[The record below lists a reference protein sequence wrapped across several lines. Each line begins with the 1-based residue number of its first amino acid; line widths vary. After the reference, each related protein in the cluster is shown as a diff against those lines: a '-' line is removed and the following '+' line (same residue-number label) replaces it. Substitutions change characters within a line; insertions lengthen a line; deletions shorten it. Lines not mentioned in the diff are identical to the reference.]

1 MTETKLHL
9 EDFLVNA
16 IGLDDLCVRFIINLP
31 REELESVERICFQ
44 VEEAQWF
51 YEDFVRPLDP
61 ALPSLSLKAFAMRI
75 FQHCPLMSE
84 WSEYHHAAAFSEF
97 LAYKTRVPVR
107 GAILLNDAMDKVVLV
122 KGWKKNANWSFPRGK
137 INKEEKDLDCAVREV
152 LEETGY
158 DLKAAGLVKDEKH
171 MKHIQITMRE
181 QHMKLYVFRG
191 VPMDTAFAPQTR
203 KEISRIEWVNLTD
216 LPTVKKS
223 KQAQHDAVNANKFY
237 MVAPFLNPLK
247 KWISQQR
254 KIDAKNNVLMSTAY
268 TEGET
273 SMDEGF
279 VSAHNGFTPLQAHIQ
294 PAIHSDLPEVTPTQD
309 VSSHL
314 KRLLNIGA
322 PITPPFIA
330 TQATDSSKSNALLSL
345 LRSGANGTPIPASN
359 PSQQITQPP
368 AVSHQMPPLLDQV
381 LNPAGHHAMPE
392 IPNPVNPPTQV
403 QDQRHFNRLLS
414 SLANP
419 SQPTAVHP
427 PSQAQR
433 PPMENLSHPQRDQTF
448 NAPPQSTLAPYQR
461 TGDPLFAQQSGT
473 AQTQGQV
480 VPPAS
485 KLPPPKLTSHSLAL
499 LNVFKGNP
507 SAQSQ
512 AGGVSAVGSSAPAQ
526 KPPAPQ
532 DQLLALLKSPAV
544 GTRATPAVE
553 LAAQPVQSAP
563 KQILQRPA
571 SLSKTTELPSRINV
585 VGNQADAL
593 TSATVSGPL
602 RTPDFDKTP
611 TSKRTTRAHRK
622 HQPPPSAS
630 PVKIL
635 SRPSSARRDVS
646 TPSAQTSASV
656 SLSPDGRVKSAEIPR
671 SFQPQILRRSEK
683 LDLNSILPTRK
694 SPANEL
700 PQELSDIPVRPK
712 PVVAPENKIMQPN
725 YDRRPS
731 QTAAQKETL
740 LSLFGKS
747 PSTKASL
754 LAAAM
759 EHPVANSPFNDVT
772 PSPSLSG
779 VEAIAPAGAISSIDS
794 ASDHGSRTSGAAQRL
809 KSPDNKAFLLGFLQ
823 NVAEGKR

>member
-9 EDFLVNA
+9 EDW
-16 IGLDDLCVRFIINLP
+16 LDDLCVRFIINLP

-51 YEDFVRPLDP
+51 YEDFIRPLDP

-107 GAILLNDAMDKVVLV
+107 GAILLNEAMDKVVLV
-122 KGWKKNANWSFPRGK
+122 KGWKKSASWSFPRGK

-171 MKHIQITMRE
+171 MKHIEITMRE

-216 LPTVKKS
+216 LPTVKKN
-223 KQAQHDAVNANKFY
+223 KQAQNDAVNANKFY

-247 KWISQQR
+247 KWITQQR
-254 KIDAKNNVLMSTAY
+254 KIDAKNNALMSTAY

-279 VSAHNGFTPLQAHIQ
+279 VSANNGFTPLQAHTQ
-294 PAIHSDLPEVTPTQD
+294 PALHSDLPEVTPTQD

-322 PITPPFIA
+322 PVTPPSIT

-345 LRSGANGTPIPASN
+345 LRSGANGTPIPTSN
-359 PSQQITQPP
+359 VPQQNLQP
-368 AVSHQMPPLLDQV
+368 AISQMPPLLDQV
-381 LNPAGHHAMPE
+381 LNPTGHHAMPDVRNQ
-392 IPNPVNPPTQV
+392 ISPPSQT
-403 QDQRHFNRLLS
+403 QDQQHFNRLLS
-414 SLANP
+414 SLVNP

-427 PSQAQR
+427 PTQAQQ

-448 NAPPQSTLAPYQR
+448 NAPLQPTLAPYQR
-461 TGDPLFAQQSGT
+461 TGDPLFAQQAGA
-473 AQTQGQV
+473 AQTPGQI

-499 LNVFKGNP
+499 LNVFKGNA

-512 AGGVSAVGSSAPAQ
+512 AGGVSAVESPSTQ
-526 KPPAPQ
+526 KTLTPQ
-532 DQLLALLKSPAV
+532 DQLLALLKSPAA

-553 LAAQPVQSAP
+553 LAAQPVQLAP

-571 SLSKTTELPSRINV
+571 SLSKTTELPGRINV
-585 VGNQADAL
+585 ENNQVDAL

-611 TSKRTTRAHRK
+611 TSKRTPRAHGK

-630 PVKIL
+630 PIKIL

-646 TPSAQTSASV
+646 TPSAQTSASA
-656 SLSPDGRVKSAEIPR
+656 SPSFDGRLKSAGTPK

-683 LDLNSILPTRK
+683 LDLNSILPARQ
-694 SPANEL
+694 SPTNEL

-712 PVVAPENKIMQPN
+712 PVVTHENKIMQPN
-725 YDRRPS
+725 YDRRTS
-731 QTAAQKETL
+731 QSVAQKETL

-759 EHPVANSPFNDVT
+759 EHPVASSPFNDAT

-779 VEAIAPAGAISSIDS
+779 VEALAPAGAISSIDS
-794 ASDHGSRTSGAAQRL
+794 ASDHGSRTSGAQRL

-823 NVAEGKR
+823 NVAEGKK

>member
-9 EDFLVNA
+9 ADW
-16 IGLDDLCVRFIINLP
+16 LDDLCVRFIINLP

-51 YEDFVRPLDP
+51 YEDFIRPLDP

-84 WSEYHHAAAFSEF
+84 WSEYHHATAFSEF

-107 GAILLNDAMDKVVLV
+107 GAILLNEAMDKVVLV

-171 MKHIQITMRE
+171 MKHIEITMRE

-191 VPMDTAFAPQTR
+191 VPMDTVFAPQTR
-203 KEISRIEWVNLTD
+203 KEISKIEWVNLTD
-216 LPTVKKS
+216 LPTVKKN
-223 KQAQHDAVNANKFY
+223 KQAQNDAVNANKFY

-254 KIDAKNNVLMSTAY
+254 KIDAKNNALLLSTAY

-279 VSAHNGFTPLQAHIQ
+279 VSANNGFTPIQAHIQ
-294 PAIHSDLPEVTPTQD
+294 PAVPSELPEVTSTPD

-322 PITPPFIA
+322 PVTPPSIP
-330 TQATDSSKSNALLSL
+330 TQATNSSKSNALLSL
-345 LRSGANGTPIPASN
+345 LRSGSTGTPIPG
-359 PSQQITQPP
+359 PHPPQQATQQP
-368 AVSHQMPPLLDQV
+368 AATHQMPPLLDQICS
-381 LNPAGHHAMPE
+381 PSHA
-392 IPNPVNPPTQV
+392 
-403 QDQRHFNRLLS
+403 QDQQHFNRLLS
-414 SLANP
+414 SLSNP
-419 SQPTAVHP
+419 SPPTAVHP
-427 PSQAQR
+427 PAHAQQ
-433 PPMENLSHPQRDQTF
+433 PPMENLTHPQRDQTF
-448 NAPPQSTLAPYQR
+448 RAPPQPTLAPYQR
-461 TGDPLFAQQSGT
+461 TGDPLFAQQAGA
-473 AQTQGQV
+473 AQAQGQV

-507 SAQSQ
+507 SAPSQ
-512 AGGVSAVGSSAPAQ
+512 TGGVSAVGTQSSTTN
-526 KPPAPQ
+526 KPLAPQ
-532 DQLLALLKSPAV
+532 DQLLALLKSPAAS
-544 GTRATPAVE
+544 TRAVPAVE
-553 LAAQPVQSAP
+553 LAAQPVQQAP

-571 SLSKTTELPSRINV
+571 SLNKTTELPGRITV
-585 VGNQADAL
+585 ESNQADAL

-611 TSKRTTRAHRK
+611 TSKRTPRGHGNQ
-622 HQPPPSAS
+622 QPLTSPS
-630 PVKIL
+630 PITIL
-635 SRPSSARRDVS
+635 SRPSSVRRDVS
-646 TPSAQTSASV
+646 TSSVQTSTSVPAS
-656 SLSPDGRVKSAEIPR
+656 LDGKTKSAGTPNN
-671 SFQPQILRRSEK
+671 FQPQILRRSEK

-694 SPANEL
+694 LSAKDL
-700 PQELSDIPVRPK
+700 PQELSNISVRPK
-712 PVVAPENKIMQPN
+712 PVVPAENKIMQPN

-731 QTAAQKETL
+731 QSVAQKETL

-754 LAAAM
+754 LAATM
-759 EHPVANSPFNDVT
+759 EHPVTSNPFNDAT

-779 VEAIAPAGAISSIDS
+779 VEAAFPAGAISSIDS
-794 ASDHGSRTSGAAQRL
+794 ASDHGSRTSSAAQRL

>member
-1 MTETKLHL
+1 
-9 EDFLVNA
+9 
-16 IGLDDLCVRFIINLP
+16 
-31 REELESVERICFQ
+31 
-44 VEEAQWF
+44 
-51 YEDFVRPLDP
+51 
-61 ALPSLSLKAFAMRI
+61 
-75 FQHCPLMSE
+75 MSE

-107 GAILLNDAMDKVVLV
+107 GAILLNEAMDKVVLV

-191 VPMDTAFAPQTR
+191 VPMDTVFAPQTR
-203 KEISRIEWVNLTD
+203 KEISKIEWVNLTD

-294 PAIHSDLPEVTPTQD
+294 PAIHSDLPEVTSTQD

-322 PITPPFIA
+322 TITPPSIT

-359 PSQQITQPP
+359 PSQQSTQPP
-368 AVSHQMPPLLDQV
+368 AVSHRMPPLLDQV
-381 LNPAGHHAMPE
+381 LNPAGHHPVPE
-392 IPNPVNPPTQV
+392 IPNLISPPSQA

-414 SLANP
+414 SLSNP
-419 SQPTAVHP
+419 SEPTAVHP

-448 NAPPQSTLAPYQR
+448 NAPFQSQLAPYQR
-461 TGDPLFAQQSGT
+461 TGDPLFAPQSGT
-473 AQTQGQV
+473 AKTQAQV

-499 LNVFKGNP
+499 LSVFKGNA

-512 AGGVSAVGSSAPAQ
+512 AGGVSAVGSSSPAAQ

-532 DQLLALLKSPAV
+532 DQLLALLKSPAA
-544 GTRATPAVE
+544 GARATPAVE

-571 SLSKTTELPSRINV
+571 SLSKTTELPGRINAV
-585 VGNQADAL
+585 SNQTDAL

-611 TSKRTTRAHRK
+611 TSKRTPRAHGK

-630 PVKIL
+630 SVKIL
-635 SRPSSARRDVS
+635 SRPSSARKDVS
-646 TPSAQTSASV
+646 TPSAQNSASV
-656 SLSPDGRVKSAEIPR
+656 SPSPDGRLKSAETPK

-694 SPANEL
+694 STANEL
-700 PQELSDIPVRPK
+700 PQELSEVPVRPK
-712 PVVAPENKIMQPN
+712 PDVAPGNKIMQPN

-759 EHPVANSPFNDVT
+759 EHPVASSSFNDVT

-794 ASDHGSRTSGAAQRL
+794 ASDHGSRTSGAAQRM

>member
-1 MTETKLHL
+1 M
-9 EDFLVNA
+9 
-16 IGLDDLCVRFIINLP
+16 
-31 REELESVERICFQ
+31 ERICFQ

-51 YEDFVRPLDP
+51 YEDFIRPLDP

-107 GAILLNDAMDKVVLV
+107 GAILLNEAMDKVVLV

-171 MKHIQITMRE
+171 MKHIEITMRE

-203 KEISRIEWVNLTD
+203 KEISKIEWVSLTD
-216 LPTVKKS
+216 LPTVKKN
-223 KQAQHDAVNANKFY
+223 KQAQHDVVNANKFY

-254 KIDAKNNVLMSTAY
+254 KIDAKNNALMSTAY

-294 PAIHSDLPEVTPTQD
+294 PALHSDLPEVTPTQD

-314 KRLLNIGA
+314 KRLLNIGV
-322 PITPPFIA
+322 PITSPSIA
-330 TQATDSSKSNALLSL
+330 TQAIDSSKSNALLSL
-345 LRSGANGTPIPASN
+345 LRSGRNGDPVPASN
-359 PSQQITQPP
+359 PPQQITQPSV
-368 AVSHQMPPLLDQV
+368 VSHQMPPLLDQV
-381 LNPAGHHAMPE
+381 LNPTGHQAMTE
-392 IPNPVNPPTQV
+392 TLNQISPPPQA
-403 QDQRHFNRLLS
+403 QDQQHFNRLLS

-427 PSQAQR
+427 PVQAQR

-461 TGDPLFAQQSGT
+461 TGDPLFAQQAGT

-499 LNVFKGNP
+499 LNVFKGNA

-512 AGGVSAVGSSAPAQ
+512 AGGLSAAEPTSSAAQ
-526 KPPAPQ
+526 NRPAPQ
-532 DQLLALLKSPAV
+532 EQLLALLKSPAT
-544 GTRATPAVE
+544 GTRAMPAVE

-571 SLSKTTELPSRINV
+571 SLSKTTELPGRTNV
-585 VGNQADAL
+585 VSNQTDAL

-611 TSKRTTRAHRK
+611 TSKRTPRAHGK
-622 HQPPPSAS
+622 HHPPPSSS
-630 PVKIL
+630 PIKIL
-635 SRPSSARRDVS
+635 SRPSSARRDIS

-656 SLSPDGRVKSAEIPR
+656 SPSPDGRVQTVGTPK

-683 LDLNSILPTRK
+683 LDLNAILPTRK
-694 SPANEL
+694 SPAGEL
-700 PQELSDIPVRPK
+700 PQELSDIPLRPK
-712 PVVAPENKIMQPN
+712 PVMAPENKIMQPN

-731 QTAAQKETL
+731 QSAAQKETL

-759 EHPVANSPFNDVT
+759 EHPVTSSPFNNVT

-779 VEAIAPAGAISSIDS
+779 VEAMAPAGTISSIDS
-794 ASDHGSRTSGAAQRL
+794 ASDYDSRTSGVAQRL
-809 KSPDNKAFLLGFLQ
+809 KSPDNKAFLLGFLH
-823 NVAEGKR
+823 NVAEGKK

>member
-1 MTETKLHL
+1 M
-9 EDFLVNA
+9 
-16 IGLDDLCVRFIINLP
+16 
-31 REELESVERICFQ
+31 ERICFQ

-51 YEDFVRPLDP
+51 YEDFIRPLDP

-107 GAILLNDAMDKVVLV
+107 GAILLNEAMDKVVLV

-158 DLKAAGLVKDEKH
+158 DLRAAGLVKDDKH
-171 MKHIQITMRE
+171 MKHIEITMRE

-191 VPMDTAFAPQTR
+191 VPMDTVFAPQTR
-203 KEISRIEWVNLTD
+203 KEISRIEWVNLSD
-216 LPTVKKS
+216 LPTVKKN

-254 KIDAKNNVLMSTAY
+254 KIDAKNNALTSTAY

-279 VSAHNGFTPLQAHIQ
+279 TSANNGFTPVQAYSQ

-322 PITPPFIA
+322 PITPPSIA

-345 LRSGANGTPIPASN
+345 LRSGSNGTPIPASN
-359 PSQQITQPP
+359 MQPV
-368 AVSHQMPPLLDQV
+368 VSHEMPPLLDQV
-381 LNPAGHHAMPE
+381 MNPTGHHARSE
-392 IPNPVNPPTQV
+392 IRNMVTSQAQPQAGL
-403 QDQRHFNRLLS
+403 QDQQHFNRLLS
-414 SLANP
+414 SLASP
-419 SQPTAVHP
+419 SQPTPVHP
-427 PSQAQR
+427 MAQAQR

-461 TGDPLFAQQSGT
+461 TGDPLFAQQAGA
-473 AQTQGQV
+473 AQPQGQI

-499 LNVFKGNP
+499 LNVFKGN
-507 SAQSQ
+507 A
-512 AGGVSAVGSSAPAQ
+512 SAPPQAAGASAGESPLTTAQ
-526 KPPAPQ
+526 KSLAPQ
-532 DQLLALLKSPAV
+532 DQLLSLLKSPSTS
-544 GTRATPAVE
+544 TRATPAVE
-553 LAAQPVQSAP
+553 LAAQPAQSAP
-563 KQILQRPA
+563 KQILQRPP
-571 SLSKTTELPSRINV
+571 SLSKTTELPSRIKVEND
-585 VGNQADAL
+585 QTDTL

-611 TSKRTTRAHRK
+611 KSKRTRAHGK

-630 PVKIL
+630 PIRIL
-635 SRPSSARRDVS
+635 SRPSSAKQDVS
-646 TPSAQTSASV
+646 APSAQNSASV
-656 SLSPDGRVKSAEIPR
+656 SPSLDGRVKSAGTPK

-683 LDLNSILPTRK
+683 LDLNSILRARE
-694 SPANEL
+694 SPVNEM
-700 PQELSDIPVRPK
+700 PQELNDVPVRPK

-747 PSTKASL
+747 PSTKTSL
-754 LAAAM
+754 LASAM
-759 EHPVANSPFNDVT
+759 EHPVSSSPLNNAT

-779 VEAIAPAGAISSIDS
+779 VEAFAPAGAISSIDS
-794 ASDHGSRTSGAAQRL
+794 ASDHGSRTTGASQRL
-809 KSPDNKAFLLGFLQ
+809 KSPDNKAFLLEFLQ
-823 NVAEGKR
+823 NVAGGKK